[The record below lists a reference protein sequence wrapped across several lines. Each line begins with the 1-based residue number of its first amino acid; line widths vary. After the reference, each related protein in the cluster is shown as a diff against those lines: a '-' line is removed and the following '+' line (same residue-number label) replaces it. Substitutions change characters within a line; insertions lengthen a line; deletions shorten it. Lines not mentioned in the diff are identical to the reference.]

1 MTTSSTLLLMSTAA
15 AIALAAPAMAQDQD
29 QDEDFGDFLLDE
41 APAKATPIFTS
52 EVEAGIGWQS
62 QDSFKFGEFS
72 GLEDKGVFAVGN
84 FHIQWRDAFDDDGAE
99 YFIAE
104 GLDLGLES
112 RSIRGEYGRQGL
124 FEVHASYDRI
134 PKFFLDD
141 ARTFFIREDGGTNLQ
156 LPADWVPSNRN
167 ISQLTELNAN
177 LQPVEIKHDRE
188 KVAGG
193 FSWTLDRN
201 WNVKADFQREFKDGT
216 RTIAVGFGT
225 SGGNPAFSIVP
236 EPIDYETDR
245 LRFSL
250 GYMSKKAQFEFSY
263 DLSLFRN
270 DKEALR
276 FENPFTGPWVPA
288 ASFPTGIG
296 QLALPPDNRAHNIRF
311 TGNYILSNDTR
322 ANATFSYTR
331 STQDDLFLPFTVNP
345 LIIADSPLPRDSLN
359 GEINTWLGL
368 ATLSSRLTQ
377 DLSLKFN
384 LRYENRDNNT
394 PRDVFLTVPGD
405 AANQGTVDDARARIN
420 LPYSR
425 KQLLGEADA
434 TWRITDSTR
443 LAAGYRFEQLER
455 TFTEVRKTREH
466 KLHAKVSTNPLT
478 DLSAWVG
485 FDYSIRNGTEYIDNL
500 PFLSSHTPEHVG
512 PDPEN
517 EFENNPFLRKFYI
530 ADRDQAKTHGAI
542 DWTISE
548 TVAAGL
554 RGRHVTNDYDS
565 TIIGL
570 TESTQT
576 SATVDLSWSPSALL
590 TAYAFYTYEKL
601 QWEQTGLSTRSNTPL
616 DDFDNIPLLGW
627 TVDTD
632 DNVNSAGFGTR
643 WTAIKDELEFDIN
656 YSFSRATTEFDF
668 TAGTNLSFVELPD
681 LKTTR
686 HSIEGRSDWHFAAN
700 KLVRIRYIFEDFKTR
715 DFAQDDIAPDTMN
728 FVIGLGDQSPDF
740 SAHVIS
746 VSTVI
751 RF

>member
-1 MTTSSTLLLMSTAA
+1 MKTSRIAFLMSTAA
-15 AIALAAPAMAQDQD
+15 AFVLVVPALAQDRE
-29 QDEDFGDFLLDE
+29 EDFDDFLLDE
-41 APAKATPIFTS
+41 TPAKAAPVFTS
-52 EVEAGIGWQS
+52 ELEAGIGWQS

-84 FHIQWRDAFDDDGAE
+84 FHIQWRDAFDDDNAA

-112 RSIRGEYGRQGL
+112 RSIHARYGRQGL

-141 ARTFFIREDGGTNLQ
+141 ARTFFTRADGGTNLQ
-156 LPADWVPSNRN
+156 LPANWVPSNRN
-167 ISQLTELNAN
+167 ISQLTQLNAN
-177 LQPVEIKHDRE
+177 LQPVQIKHDRE
-188 KVAGG
+188 KAGAG
-193 FSWTLDRN
+193 FSWNLDRN
-201 WNVKADFQREFKDGT
+201 WSIKGDFHREYKDGT
-216 RTIAVGFGT
+216 RTIAAGFGT
-225 SGGNPAFSIVP
+225 NGGNPAFSIVP

-245 LRFSL
+245 LRFTL
-250 GYMSKKAQFEFSY
+250 GYTGKKAQLELSY

-288 ASFPTGIG
+288 ASFPDGIG
-296 QLALPPDNRAHNIRF
+296 QLALPPDNKAHNVRLG
-311 TGNYILSNDTR
+311 GNYILSDDTR

-331 STQDDLFLPFTVNP
+331 MTQDDAFLPFTVNP
-345 LIIADSPLPRDSLN
+345 LIIANTPLPRDSLN
-359 GEINTWLGL
+359 GEINTWLGI

-377 DLSLKFN
+377 DLSLKLN
-384 LRYENRDNNT
+384 VRYENRDNNT

-405 AANQGTVDDARARIN
+405 AANQGTIFDATARIN

-425 KQLLGEADA
+425 KQWLAEADA

-443 LAAGYRFEQLER
+443 FAAGYRFEQLER

-466 KLHAKVSTNPLT
+466 KLHTKLSTRPLP

-548 TVAAGL
+548 QVTAGL
-554 RGRHVTNDYDS
+554 RGRHVNNDYDS
-565 TIIGL
+565 TLIGL
-570 TESTQT
+570 TGSTQT
-576 SATVDLSWSPSALL
+576 SATADLSWSATALL

-601 QWEQTGLSTRSNTPL
+601 DWEQTGLSSRSTTPL
-616 DDFDNIPLLGW
+616 GDFSNIDLLGW
-627 TVDTD
+627 TVNTQD
-632 DNVNSAGFGTR
+632 DVNSAGFGTR
-643 WTAIKDELEFDIN
+643 WTAIKDKLDFDIN
-656 YSFSRATTEFDF
+656 YTFSRATTEFDF
-668 TAGTNLSFVELPD
+668 TAGSTLSFVELPD
-681 LKTTR
+681 LETTR
-686 HSIEGRSDWHFAAN
+686 HSIEGRCDWHFAEN
-700 KLVRIRYIFEDFKTR
+700 KLVRIGYLFEDFKTR
-715 DFAQDDIAPDTMN
+715 DFAQDGIDPDTMN
-728 FVIGLGDQSPDF
+728 FVIGLGDRSPDF
-740 SAHVIS
+740 SAHVVS
-746 VSTVI
+746 LSTVI